1 MLHRCT
7 LILFITLISC
17 FENNLPKPKAYL
29 NLEYSSPQYHEVLNS
44 CGFKYQINKEAILE
58 NHEEECWDNIK
69 YPKMKATIYLSY
81 FKVDNNI
88 NSLIDDAYQMP
99 MKHVNRA
106 IEIPEK
112 IYFDQ
117 KNKIF
122 GSLFRVEGNT
132 ASQLQFFL
140 TDSIRNFLVGSLYF
154 YSKPNY
160 DSLMP
165 AARYIEDDMLHLM
178 ETLKWE

>member
-1 MLHRCT
+1 
-7 LILFITLISC
+7 
-17 FENNLPKPKAYL
+17 
-29 NLEYSSPQYHEVLNS
+29 
-44 CGFKYQINKEAILE
+44 
-58 NHEEECWDNIK
+58 
-69 YPKMKATIYLSY
+69 
-81 FKVDNNI
+81 
-88 NSLIDDAYQMP
+88 

-160 DSLMP
+160 VSLMP